1 MSHDSPPPNDVQ
13 TPANLV
19 ASDASANQ
27 APNPKRHF
35 VSPEMLVADAT
46 LDDRE
51 KYDLLREWDRD
62 LDQRLLAEDEG
73 MSASDPIRSRFEAK
87 LADEHARVRSA
98 LTDLALR
105 LGDD

>member
-1 MSHDSPPPNDVQ
+1 MSHNHTAPPDVS
-13 TPANLV
+13 TPANHI
-19 ASDASANQ
+19 AEDSAAEL

-35 VSPEMLVADAT
+35 VSPEMLMADDG
-46 LDDRE
+46 LGDRE
-51 KYDLLREWDRD
+51 KYDLLREWGQD

-73 MSASDPIRSRFEAK
+73 MSASDPIRGRFEAK

-98 LTDLALR
+98 LTELALK